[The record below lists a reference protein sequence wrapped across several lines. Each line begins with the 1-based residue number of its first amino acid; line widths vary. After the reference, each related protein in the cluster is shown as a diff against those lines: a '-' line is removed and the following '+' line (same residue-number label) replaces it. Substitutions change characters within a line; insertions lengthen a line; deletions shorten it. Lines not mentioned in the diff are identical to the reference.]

1 MCVISG
7 CSFKTA
13 IFSKFLK
20 VAMARSSFMKEMY
33 HARFVPE
40 FSVSVLKEIIALV
53 ESCLYEAM
61 K

>member
-1 MCVISG
+1 
-7 CSFKTA
+7 
-13 IFSKFLK
+13 
-20 VAMARSSFMKEMY
+20 MARSSFMKEMY

-53 ESCLYEAM
+53 ENCLYEAM